1 MTNKTAALQVERVN
15 VSFGGL
21 RALNDVYLEI
31 AKNEVVGLIG
41 PNGAGKTT
49 LFNAL
54 CGLVTPDSGEL
65 HLNGKKHD
73 FPKPFELVDLGIART
88 LQGVGLFGDLTV
100 LENVMIGAQHLAQT
114 GLISAALGRNRKDE
128 DQIRN
133 KARVALERVY
143 AGGIA
148 HRRADTLA
156 YPDTK
161 RVAIARAL
169 VSEPKILMLDE
180 PAGGLGAQDI
190 EWMNSLIKNLSVDMS
205 VLLIEHHMDV
215 VMSVCSRLY
224 VLNFGEVIASGDAE
238 TVRLCAAIQQL
249 WLLILGQETTMSLN
263 VSNLTVHHGAICAVN
278 QVSLAVPTGKLA
290 AVIGANGA
298 GKTTLLRAL
307 SGLNHPTHG
316 SIMWKG
322 ERIVGMKPEALVR
335 RGISHVSEGKSV
347 IPELTVRENLELGAI
362 WRRNA
367 KESKESIDQV
377 VSIFPRLGERLQQRA
392 DTLSGG
398 ERQMLAIG
406 RAIMSKPQLLLLD
419 EPSLGLAPLVIEHIF
434 QTIRDLTT
442 SMNLTVLLVEQ
453 NAMGAL
459 KIADLG
465 IVLNLGKVVA
475 INHAQALIDDPAVR
489 AAYLGY

>member
-1 MTNKTAALQVERVN
+1 
-15 VSFGGL
+15 
-21 RALNDVYLEI
+21 
-31 AKNEVVGLIG
+31 
-41 PNGAGKTT
+41 
-49 LFNAL
+49 
-54 CGLVTPDSGEL
+54 
-65 HLNGKKHD
+65 
-73 FPKPFELVDLGIART
+73 
-88 LQGVGLFGDLTV
+88 
-100 LENVMIGAQHLAQT
+100 
-114 GLISAALGRNRKDE
+114 
-128 DQIRN
+128 
-133 KARVALERVY
+133 
-143 AGGIA
+143 
-148 HRRADTLA
+148 
-156 YPDTK
+156 
-161 RVAIARAL
+161 
-169 VSEPKILMLDE
+169 
-180 PAGGLGAQDI
+180 
-190 EWMNSLIKNLSVDMS
+190 
-205 VLLIEHHMDV
+205 
-215 VMSVCSRLY
+215 
-224 VLNFGEVIASGDAE
+224 
-238 TVRLCAAIQQL
+238 
-249 WLLILGQETTMSLN
+249 MSLN
-263 VSNLTVHHGAICAVN
+263 VSNLTVHHGAICAIN
-278 QVSLAVPTGKLA
+278 QVSIAVPTGKLA
-290 AVIGANGA
+290 AIIGANGA
-298 GKTTLLRAL
+298 GKTTLLRTL
-307 SGLNHPTHG
+307 SGLKNPTHG

-322 ERIVGMKPEALVR
+322 EKIAGIKPETLVR

-419 EPSLGLAPLVIEHIF
+419 EPSLGLAPLVIEQIF

-475 INHAQALIDDPAVR
+475 VNHAQALIDDPAVR